1 MTNRKTRTSNRPA
14 SKSRR
19 NRCGGGF
26 LSAIPG
32 TAAYKQK
39 KANKAAAEQAAA
51 QRYAAQQALG
61 DARVRVY
68 ILEKAIAL
76 RESGQNIPRKATNL
90 GSALEVADYR
100 RYAPTNDVN
109 QLRNMLAQAQAHRD
123 QLEAMAA

>member
-1 MTNRKTRTSNRPA
+1 MSNRKTRRSNRRA

-19 NRCGGGF
+19 NRRGGGF

-51 QRYAAQQALG
+51 QRYAAQEALG
-61 DARVRVY
+61 DARVRVFT
-68 ILEKAIAL
+68 LQKAIGL
-76 RESGQNIPRKATNL
+76 RESGQNIPRKATSIGN
-90 GSALEVADYR
+90 AMVARDYQ
-100 RYAPTNDVN
+100 RYAPTNNVN
-109 QLRNMLAQAQAHRD
+109 QLKDMLAQAQERVA